1 MEMAFVLGLL
11 VTLLLATVDLARW
24 ALAAS
29 ALHEAARA
37 GARVAAVCDPQDT
50 AAAAAAVARTA
61 HLQQLNA
68 LHTAGASGGGS
79 GGGSGG
85 SGASG
90 GSGGSGGAS
99 VGSPPLIT
107 VTWAPAG
114 CSASTCSMVRVELT
128 SASLSTVSPWWPQ
141 ALPLPAAWVEI
152 PRESL
157 RSTLNGR
164 SNPACL

>member
-68 LHTAGASGGGS
+68 LHAAGAFGGGS
-79 GGGSGG
+79 GGGSG
-85 SGASG
+85 
-90 GSGGSGGAS
+90 
-99 VGSPPLIT
+99 GSPPLIT

>member
-68 LHTAGASGGGS
+68 LHAAGASG
-79 GGGSGG
+79 
-85 SGASG
+85 
-90 GSGGSGGAS
+90 GGSGGAS